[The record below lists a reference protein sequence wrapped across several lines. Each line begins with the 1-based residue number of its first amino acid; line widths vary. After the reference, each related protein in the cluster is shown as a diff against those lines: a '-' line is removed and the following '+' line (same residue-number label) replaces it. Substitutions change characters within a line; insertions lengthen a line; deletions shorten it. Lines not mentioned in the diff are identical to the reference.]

1 METVLIIAADIAVL
15 VGLFLIALYLAY
27 DKYRFQI
34 DRQFS
39 SVSEGIGAALCLT
52 PHSEAYSKVKNTWNK
67 LGFLAEIY
75 PISELEPFQV
85 YFDVHNELAHKY
97 NYKLSASV
105 FRRILPFLGFKPY
118 SVFEE

>member
-1 METVLIIAADIAVL
+1 METILIIAADIVVL
-15 VGLFLIALYLAY
+15 VGLFLIVLYLAY

-39 SVSEGIGAALCLT
+39 SVSEEIGAALCLT
-52 PHSEAYSKVKNTWNK
+52 PHREAYSKLKKTWEK
-67 LGFLAEIY
+67 LGFLAKIY
-75 PISELEPFQV
+75 PVPELDSYQG

-118 SVFEE
+118 PLFEE